1 MTLIYI
7 FIFGSVLV
15 FGITAVAGFVWALRT
30 GQMRNFSAGATSIFD
45 DEEPVGIMTDTFPG
59 AGTPVDRNTQQEG
72 HDSGQRD

>member
-15 FGITAVAGFVWALRT
+15 FGITAVAGFVWAIRT

-45 DEEPVGIMTDTFPG
+45 DEEPVGLMTDAFPD
-59 AGTPVDRNTQQEG
+59 AGSAAGPNPQQEG
-72 HDSGQRD
+72 RDSGQ

>member
-15 FGITAVAGFVWALRT
+15 FGITAVAGFVWAIRT

-45 DEEPVGIMTDTFPG
+45 DEEPVGTMTDTFPG
-59 AGTPVDRNTQQEG
+59 AGTHADRDTKQEG
-72 HDSGQRD
+72 RDSGQRD